1 MPIKWNTLRVI
12 EAVDMIEEYINQAI
26 EPLEQI
32 RIVAREA
39 RNIDN
44 LPEYVSQY
52 FVRLIGEVEREV
64 GGSQWE
70 PVGRLRA
77 CLTSIREALPD
88 EAVKAEQVKLRH
100 GTTQVLL

>member
-1 MPIKWNTLRVI
+1 MI
-12 EAVDMIEEYINQAI
+12 EAVDMIEESIDRAA

-32 RIVAREA
+32 RLVAREA

-52 FVRLIGEVEREV
+52 FLRLIGEVERAI

-70 PVGRLRA
+70 PVGRFRA
-77 CLTSIREALPD
+77 CLASVREALPD
-88 EAVKAEQVKLRH
+88 KAVKAEQTKLKH
-100 GTTQVLL
+100 GTTQALLQWK